1 MCQEIEKLT
10 AEVKAETTA
19 EQRIKAAEA
28 VLAVGADEKTAIKVI
43 AEKFGVSE
51 EEARDSVAKALK
63 S

>member
-10 AEVKAETTA
+10 AEVNA

-51 EEARDSVAKALK
+51 EEARDSVAKALE